1 MMIMA
6 IQKWRWMHQ
15 FTRDY
20 IQEYLISVVVV
31 IWWYAKW
38 GGGLG
43 WASCRGGE
51 LRILDSPK
59 KHGWR
64 RSSSCAECPCL
75 LACFPIRLPCHLLKC
90 SNAHSQTPYPPLPPP
105 QIFAKW
111 NLFLQVGGKIFLF
124 AVICVQAF
132 SSKVINSSPLI
143 FSCVIWIAPPRIGG
157 IMWYFPLM
165 PQLLNKNT
173 HKFPMPAPFQF
184 VWSFSWIVYDEWQKH
199 RSLASTGN
207 HLKTPGG
214 LSREHDLDCKREM
227 RPQ

>member
-1 MMIMA
+1 M
-6 IQKWRWMHQ
+6 
-15 FTRDY
+15 
-20 IQEYLISVVVV
+20 V
-31 IWWYAKW
+31 IWCYAKW
-38 GGGLG
+38 GEVWGGQAAEEESRESLT
-43 WASCRGGE
+43 
-51 LRILDSPK
+51 L
-59 KHGWR
+59 R
-64 RSSSCAECPCL
+64 RSMAGADPAAARNV
-75 LACFPIRLPCHLLKC
+75 LACFPIRLPWDLLKC
-90 SNAHSQTPYPPLPPP
+90 TNAHSQTPYPPLP

-124 AVICVQAF
+124 AAICLLSVIQAF

-143 FSCVIWIAPPRIGG
+143 FSCVIWIDPPWIGG

-173 HKFPMPAPFQF
+173 HKFPMPATFQF

>member
-1 MMIMA
+1 MQNGGRFGVGKLQRRRA
-6 IQKWRWMHQ
+6 ENPWLSEEAWLAPIQQ
-15 FTRDY
+15 
-20 IQEYLISVVVV
+20 L
-31 IWWYAKW
+31 
-38 GGGLG
+38 LG
-43 WASCRGGE
+43 MS
-51 LRILDSPK
+51 
-59 KHGWR
+59 
-64 RSSSCAECPCL
+64 L
-75 LACFPIRLPCHLLKC
+75 LACLLPHQASLRPAQMLKC
-90 SNAHSQTPYPPLPPP
+90 SNAHAQTPYPPLPPS
-105 QIFAKW
+105 QIFAKC

-143 FSCVIWIAPPRIGG
+143 FSCVIWIAPPWIGG

-173 HKFPMPAPFQF
+173 HKFPMPATFQF

-207 HLKTPGG
+207 HLKPPGG